1 MKLVLEH
8 NRDFSGG
15 PGVETL
21 HFQGRGLWVQAL
33 VRELGCQDPHGG
45 AKKYIFF
52 KRLEH
57 VTERHT
63 SLKTKEGKG
72 KSNSGTWYVLS
83 HIWFFAISSTVAR
96 QAPLSMEFPRQGY
109 WSGLPFPPPG
119 ILPNPGIEPMSL
131 VSLALQGGFFNHRD
145 KGEALQTHVG
155 SFKYSTYV
163 WTEFHGKEW

>member
-63 SLKTKEGKG
+63 SLKNKRGQRK
-72 KSNSGTWYVLS
+72 VQFRHMVRAQS
-83 HIWFFAISSTVAR
+83 HLILCNFKHCSPPGSFVHGISQARILEWVAISS
-96 QAPLSMEFPRQGY
+96 S
-109 WSGLPFPPPG
+109 
-119 ILPNPGIEPMSL
+119 
-131 VSLALQGGFFNHRD
+131 RD
-145 KGEALQTHVG
+145 
-155 SFKYSTYV
+155 SS
-163 WTEFHGKEW
+163 